1 MHRPIFMILNT
12 SHPRNLYNCAK
23 WQILTTVFPYAIM
36 KKSATAHL
44 PVTNF
49 LQKKQKINNAFGDNV
64 IKLRNCNPAP
74 VILEQ
79 AFGARFFA
87 ALENDSPKR
96 AAKDLGGGGASCFLN
111 LMTFLLTFAQHNRK
125 GLFSPFLV
133 YYASLFLYHCSS
145 GASMGPASQHALS

>member
-1 MHRPIFMILNT
+1 MHHCLTERIFKN
-12 SHPRNLYNCAK
+12 SCNHNEKA
-23 WQILTTVFPYAIM
+23 PYR
-36 KKSATAHL
+36 
-44 PVTNF
+44 
-49 LQKKQKINNAFGDNV
+49 NV

-111 LMTFLLTFAQHNRK
+111 LMTLGISL
-125 GLFSPFLV
+125 LFSFEP
-133 YYASLFLYHCSS
+133 
-145 GASMGPASQHALS
+145 PAGLQPQVAEIKPMTYCARGRDVI

>member
-1 MHRPIFMILNT
+1 M
-12 SHPRNLYNCAK
+12 
-23 WQILTTVFPYAIM
+23 
-36 KKSATAHL
+36 
-44 PVTNF
+44 
-49 LQKKQKINNAFGDNV
+49 GNV

-111 LMTFLLTFAQHNRK
+111 LMTLVKWDPHRRYAQICSQITPFAGRLFDAHPSCLIIRCGYLISLLPWEK
-125 GLFSPFLV
+125 GDRG
-133 YYASLFLYHCSS
+133 S
-145 GASMGPASQHALS
+145 GG